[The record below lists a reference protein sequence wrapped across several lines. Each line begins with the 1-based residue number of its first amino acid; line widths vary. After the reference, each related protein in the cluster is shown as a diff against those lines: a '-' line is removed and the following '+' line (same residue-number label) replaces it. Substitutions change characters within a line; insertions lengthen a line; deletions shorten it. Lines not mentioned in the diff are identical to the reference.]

1 LILQTIMHLYRYI
14 YLFLFLAG
22 SIFWSTYS
30 YGKGFAYRVCDDPI
44 KEQMADSIMYLVGLN
59 AEMHKKALSN
69 YEAEVYIKGHS
80 EILKSNALM
89 RYVPKLFP
97 IDNKNKETFFEL
109 LANTRFVSP
118 NHFYHKFNAINGNN
132 IPSNKQISEVLKFLS
147 LNVNSE
153 TAYDELIITPV
164 GTHASKYYTYWVD
177 GIEETDTS
185 RIFKI
190 CVMPKQWS
198 QKLICGYLY
207 IRDNLNSIEKLD
219 INGRVSFA
227 EFNLIIDF
235 NKSYQHLCLPQ
246 TSLLNLRYKVLGNS
260 IECNYKINYDFTSVE
275 WTEFENMADME
286 SERTLDLS
294 NYYHFETDTIPVV
307 KDTLYWSANRKSK
320 LTIEESILLALPL
333 NEKKITADSTS
344 IQKYLKLTETLT
356 NSMKFDIHSTRMK
369 YSGILNPFMFGYTK
383 LDGISFRQQLQVSK
397 MLKNER
403 QIRFRPEIGF
413 VFKRKEFFYKL
424 AGDWVYAPEKTGT
437 LSLTFAN
444 GNQNYSSEITNQI
457 KELVKDSTF
466 SFDNLNLKYYRD
478 YYADLRNKIEFL
490 NGLQLHT
497 GLTFHH
503 RTPVTNGNKL
513 INEGEITDVIYD
525 NYNDF
530 VPYIGLSYT
539 PYQYY
544 RMDGRLKEYVQSSFP
559 TISVEYARG
568 IRGVLGSL
576 SDYERIEADIQQVI
590 NMGLL
595 KRFNYYVSA
604 GFFTRQRSVYFAD
617 FRYFT
622 RRHFPD
628 SWNDRIGGVFQLLPG
643 EWYNASNSYIQAHL
657 MYESPFILMHLLKK
671 EASKHIFTERLYL
684 SQLFTPYLPS
694 YTEAGYGIGNHLF
707 NIAVFAGFEKGK
719 YQGAGFRFA
728 FELFQ

>member
-1 LILQTIMHLYRYI
+1 
-14 YLFLFLAG
+14 
-22 SIFWSTYS
+22 
-30 YGKGFAYRVCDDPI
+30 
-44 KEQMADSIMYLVGLN
+44 
-59 AEMHKKALSN
+59 
-69 YEAEVYIKGHS
+69 
-80 EILKSNALM
+80 M
-89 RYVPKLFP
+89 R
-97 IDNKNKETFFEL
+97 
-109 LANTRFVSP
+109 
-118 NHFYHKFNAINGNN
+118 
-132 IPSNKQISEVLKFLS
+132 
-147 LNVNSE
+147 
-153 TAYDELIITPV
+153 
-164 GTHASKYYTYWVD
+164 
-177 GIEETDTS
+177 
-185 RIFKI
+185 
-190 CVMPKQWS
+190 
-198 QKLICGYLY
+198 
-207 IRDNLNSIEKLD
+207 
-219 INGRVSFA
+219 
-227 EFNLIIDF
+227 
-235 NKSYQHLCLPQ
+235 
-246 TSLLNLRYKVLGNS
+246 
-260 IECNYKINYDFTSVE
+260 
-275 WTEFENMADME
+275 
-286 SERTLDLS
+286 
-294 NYYHFETDTIPVV
+294 
-307 KDTLYWSANRKSK
+307 
-320 LTIEESILLALPL
+320 
-333 NEKKITADSTS
+333 
-344 IQKYLKLTETLT
+344 
-356 NSMKFDIHSTRMK
+356 FDIHSTRMK

-383 LDGISFRQQLQVSK
+383 LDGISFRQQLRVSK
-397 MLKNER
+397 RLKDDR

-457 KELVKDSTF
+457 KELVKDSAF

-478 YYADLRNKIEFL
+478 YYADLRNKIELL
-490 NGLQLHT
+490 NGLQLHS

-503 RTPVTNGNKL
+503 RTPVTNGKKL
-513 INEGEITDVIYD
+513 LNEGEIIDVIYD

-530 VPYIGLSYT
+530 IPYIGLSYT

-544 RMDGRLKEYVQSSFP
+544 RMDGRLKEYVQSCLP

-622 RRHFPD
+622 RHHFPD

-643 EWYNASNSYIQAHL
+643 EWYNASNSYVQAHV

-694 YTEAGYGIGNHLF
+694 YTEVGYGIGNHLF
-707 NIAVFAGFEKGK
+707 NIAVFAGFEKGE
-719 YQGAGFRFA
+719 YQRAGFRFA